1 MLLVDAFVDTTRG
14 RAIVHTGKLVYDVGM
29 CRGEDTEFYLS
40 RGCRVVGVEA
50 NPVLV
55 ASLREKFA
63 AELERGLLHI
73 VDKAISNSPGRVRL
87 AIYPTA
93 KSWGSISEKF
103 KERNATLGL
112 VPEEV
117 DVEAVTF
124 DDVLREFGVPYY
136 LKVDIEGLDM
146 VCIEALHRFSARPS
160 YVSLETSAT
169 TGASSADDGFSELAQ
184 LWVLGY
190 RGFKYIE
197 QASLRKLNGT
207 LLRSEGSP
215 IDYMHREGSSGPFG
229 EETPGTWQGIDEAAR
244 QMRKLVR
251 HQNRFGLGGLNSHRL
266 PSKII
271 RRLRRIRHFWYDLH
285 ARL

>member
-1 MLLVDAFVDTTRG
+1 VQTD
-14 RAIVHTGKLVYDVGM
+14 KLVYDVGM

-50 NPVLV
+50 NPMLV
-55 ASLREKFA
+55 ASLHEKFA
-63 AELERGLLHI
+63 AELERGRLHI
-73 VDKAISNSPGRVRL
+73 VDKAISTSPGRVRL

-117 DVEAVTF
+117 EVEAVTF
-124 DDVLREFGVPYY
+124 DDVLREFGLPYY
-136 LKVDIEGLDM
+136 LKVDIEGLDL
-146 VCIEALHRFSARPS
+146 VCIEALHRFSERPR

-169 TGASSADDGFSELAQ
+169 TGASSVDDAFAELAQ

-190 RGFKYIE
+190 RGFKYVE
-197 QASLRKLNGT
+197 QNSLRKLNGT

-215 IDYMHREGSSGPFG
+215 ITYAHQDGSSGPFG
-229 EETPGTWQGIDEAAR
+229 EETPGSWQGIDEAAQ

-251 HQNRFGLGGLNSHRL
+251 HQNRFGLGGRSSHRL
-266 PSKII
+266 SSRII
-271 RRLRRIRHFWYDLH
+271 KRLRRMRHFWYDLH